1 MSPAE
6 PFPVCLGTQR
16 RRCHVSEWHHIG
28 LPGQA
33 LGLIEL
39 LSLSKGGVSP
49 MAVVARWLRVRWLR
63 RWETSVTLCIPF
75 AAGMPI
81 PESAPRA
88 DGRAIWEQR
97 FQIQY
102 TILRFANIELQDSL
116 P

>member
-1 MSPAE
+1 M
-6 PFPVCLGTQR
+6 
-16 RRCHVSEWHHIG
+16 
-28 LPGQA
+28 
-33 LGLIEL
+33 
-39 LSLSKGGVSP
+39 
-49 MAVVARWLRVRWLR
+49 
-63 RWETSVTLCIPF
+63 TLYIPF

-81 PESAPRA
+81 PASAPRA

>member
-1 MSPAE
+1 MARWSWCVPDGC
-6 PFPVCLGTQR
+6 V
-16 RRCHVSEWHHIG
+16 
-28 LPGQA
+28 
-33 LGLIEL
+33 
-39 LSLSKGGVSP
+39 LSKGGVSP
-49 MAVVARWLRVRWLR
+49 VARWLRVRWLR

-75 AAGMPI
+75 AAGMPM
-81 PESAPRA
+81 PASAPRA